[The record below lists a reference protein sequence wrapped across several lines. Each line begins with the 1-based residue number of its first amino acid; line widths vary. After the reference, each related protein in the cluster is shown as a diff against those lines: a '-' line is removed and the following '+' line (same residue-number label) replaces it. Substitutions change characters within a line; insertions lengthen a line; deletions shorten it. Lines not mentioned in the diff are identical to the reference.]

1 MQLLSLKKILG
12 IEKNDESETNHIPN
26 NISENKNLALSFL
39 LSLVFL
45 YQLNFIFFLQKYSL
59 AGIFFLAD
67 VILLVSL
74 YWYNGQSEKKETY
87 DSGEKS
93 RAAFFLPF
101 FLFLFALY
109 FSQKYLQASYG
120 VFLSFKQIILVL
132 ILFGAL
138 LFSSKIE
145 AYLRDRY
152 KIKLAFI
159 LAASLIFSFYLWGN
173 NLNAKWGLI
182 DDHMM
187 MHYFI
192 GNSNGVSVSEI
203 PRLLAQKTEVGNFGH
218 STINRPF
225 YYLGRLIEAAFWQ
238 KNVFFWY
245 LGRLFM
251 FFLSVAISWWLLQR
265 ILGVFL
271 AGIFLG
277 FIFLDPYWGWIWGYL
292 GPAESYAMFGSALFL
307 LGFFN
312 IICKIK
318 EGNMKSNYL
327 AGSILLALG
336 SFIAIGSKE
345 NFLFLFLPLVY
356 LAIFLFKK
364 KIKKPAI
371 IASLFLIFAY
381 GLYIFA
387 GIYLGLAKAGG
398 DVYGQNI
405 ELSERLRLTASG
417 LYLAFAKVGAVWII
431 LSFFAVGILIKI
443 FKEENILRKYK
454 RLIKIFSA
462 IAFVLLVLYLSQ
474 LFFYNGDYPPSALR
488 YSFPGML
495 AVPFFALLLFSTI
508 FSVFHLIGMDKK
520 IIRNTVGAIFVV
532 LFAIILVDGYR
543 DSRNFVK
550 KNVNETTEFSKEMD
564 KIVVNLNNHPE
575 QSVVLD
581 SYSVWNVEP
590 IASVHAYLLA
600 NDVRNPMF
608 LRLNFPPVDSG
619 DPGRIDQKISD
630 FLSYVSLGEGEGC
643 GFIGSSWTFL
653 SGGDCDQWSFAPIK
667 ELDSQS
673 GYVSVRIDENNK
685 VSSKIMN

>member
-12 IEKNDESETNHIPN
+12 IGKDDESETNHVPD
-26 NISENKNLALSFL
+26 NISESKNLVISFL
-39 LSLVFL
+39 LSLIFL
-45 YQLNFIFFLQKYSL
+45 CQLNFIFFLQKHSL

-67 VILLVSL
+67 VILLLSL
-74 YWYNGQSEKKETY
+74 YWYNRQSERKETY
-87 DSGEKS
+87 DSGKKS

-101 FLFLFALY
+101 FLLLFALY
-109 FSQKYLQASYG
+109 FLQKYLQASYG
-120 VFLSFKQIILVL
+120 TFLSFKQIILVL

-138 LFSSKIE
+138 LLNGRVE

-192 GNSNGVSVSEI
+192 DNPDGVSIYEI

-225 YYLGRLIEAAFWQ
+225 YYLGRLIEAVFWQ

-251 FFLSVAISWWLLQR
+251 FFLSVAISWWLLQK

-271 AGIFLG
+271 GGIFLG

-336 SFIAIGSKE
+336 SFIAIGAKE
-345 NFLFLFLPLVY
+345 NFLFLFLPLIY
-356 LAIFLFKK
+356 LVIFLFKK
-364 KIKKPAI
+364 KVKKPAV
-371 IASLFLIFAY
+371 IASLLLIFAY

-417 LYLAFAKVGAVWII
+417 LYLAFAKVGATWII
-431 LSFFAVGILIKI
+431 FSFFAVGVLTKLFKKENIFKKYKQLVKI
-443 FKEENILRKYK
+443 F
-454 RLIKIFSA
+454 
-462 IAFVLLVLYLSQ
+462 FVVSFILLVLYLSQ
-474 LFFYNGDYPPSALR
+474 LFFYNGYYPPSALR

-495 AVPFFALLLFSTI
+495 AVPFFALLLFSTT
-508 FSVFHLIGMDKK
+508 FSVLRLIGMDKK
-520 IIRNTVGAIFVV
+520 IIRNTASVIFVV
-532 LFAIILVDGYR
+532 LFAIVLADGYR

-550 KNVNETTEFSKEMD
+550 KNVSETTEFSKEID
-564 KIVVNLNNHPE
+564 KTVINLKNHPE
-575 QSVVLD
+575 QPVVLD

-600 NDVRNPMF
+600 NNVQNSMF

-630 FLSYVSLGEGEGC
+630 FLSYVSLGEGC
-643 GFIGSSWTFL
+643 GFTGSSWTFL
-653 SGGDCDQWSFAPIK
+653 SGGDCDQWSFSPIM

-673 GYVSVRIDENNK
+673 NYVSVKINEENK
-685 VSSKIMN
+685 VSSEIQD